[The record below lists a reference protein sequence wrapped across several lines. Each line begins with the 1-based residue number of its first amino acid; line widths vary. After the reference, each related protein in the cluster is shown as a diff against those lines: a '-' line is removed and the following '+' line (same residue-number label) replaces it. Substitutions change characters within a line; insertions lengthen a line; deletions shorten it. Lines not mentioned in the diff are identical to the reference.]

1 MWLIRIS
8 AFVVSR
14 RRRRVIVRK
23 YPWGK
28 WSSAV
33 VTYEFNKWT
42 YCSFQKRD
50 YHATLSPVLT
60 PLDAL
65 IFGWDH
71 SSSRVCVCARTILF
85 FPFLGRLSA
94 RSRRLPSF
102 STPVTFVKNT
112 IEGSRDLTRLISQRN
127 NARAHRV
134 RESAQEHAHEHTTLN
149 ITTSCCSV
157 SHTWQPLILSS

>member
-8 AFVVSR
+8 ALVVSR

-71 SSSRVCVCARTILF
+71 SSSHVCARAFLPF
-85 FPFLGRLSA
+85 FGPPLCPVSALAFLQHTCNFCEEYN
-94 RSRRLPSF
+94 RRKPGPDSL
-102 STPVTFVKNT
+102 N
-112 IEGSRDLTRLISQRN
+112 LQRN
-127 NARAHRV
+127 NARTHRV
-134 RESAQEHAHEHTTLN
+134 RERARACTRTHYSQHHHILLQ
-149 ITTSCCSV
+149 CF
-157 SHTWQPLILSS
+157 SHTHQPLILSS